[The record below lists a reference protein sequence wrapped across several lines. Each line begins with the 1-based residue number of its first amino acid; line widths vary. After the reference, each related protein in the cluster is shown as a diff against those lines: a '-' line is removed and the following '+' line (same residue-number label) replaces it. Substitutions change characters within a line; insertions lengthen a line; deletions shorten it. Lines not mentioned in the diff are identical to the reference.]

1 MLSRQAEKGG
11 PPGALLIKQG
21 KRQDSLEEAGK
32 TPHVVVTTVPPS
44 GSTRVLQGG
53 TAGHLE
59 RLLVGQ
65 SKGQHNVTGGG

>member
-1 MLSRQAEKGG
+1 MAAWSSSDKAREKAGQSRRGQ
-11 PPGALLIKQG
+11 
-21 KRQDSLEEAGK
+21 K

-59 RLLVGQ
+59 RLLVGR